1 MIDEYRSI
9 QTVEKVLNGE
19 SNFYVRGTEKFNKCV
34 KHIYGLINDA
44 YVLYSH
50 EAFSSAVFLSI
61 AIIEEVAKVHM
72 GIFVKHSGTL
82 VKKDKLKDHKTK
94 EIIGVNYTISMGS
107 RLQEAIGPVNL
118 EEIYE
123 LAYSGKLKELR
134 EKSIYCEYTS
144 GNIVTPN
151 EIITKEF
158 SRSILLFAIESF
170 DDNLVGYTQY
180 SMDISKKTDELFE
193 KISNST

>member
-1 MIDEYRSI
+1 MIDEYKSI
-9 QTVEKVLNGE
+9 QMVEKVLDGE
-19 SNFYVRGTEKFNKCV
+19 SNFYIRGTGEFNKCV
-34 KHIYGLINDA
+34 KHIYSLINDA
-44 YVLYSH
+44 YVLYIH
-50 EAFSSAVFLSI
+50 GAFSSAVFLSI
-61 AIIEEVAKVHM
+61 AIIEEVAKIHM
-72 GIFVKHSGTL
+72 GIFVKHSEEY

-94 EIIGVNYTISMGS
+94 EIIGVNYTISMGR
-107 RLQEAIGPVNL
+107 RLQEAIGTANL

-134 EKSIYCEYTS
+134 EKSIYCECTS
-144 GNIVTPN
+144 GEIVTPN

-180 SMDISKKTDELFE
+180 SMDISEKTDELFE
-193 KISNST
+193 KIVKSN